1 MNERIRNLMEGL
13 FDITVDSHGRE
24 ECTAD
29 FTNIEKFAGL
39 IVREHMT
46 DERIAELMG
55 WHWPTSVHQDDMLA
69 KVRAIGHKAAQEE
82 CIELINRRLTDE
94 EINAGVDRAV
104 LPVEMRQ
111 AFGAGVRWAEAQ
123 RGTVLD
129 TADMEWDQES
139 KDWMRKHFVGVE
151 P

>member
-1 MNERIRNLMEGL
+1 MNRRIRELMEGL
-13 FDITVDSHGRE
+13 FDVSVDHRGRE

-55 WHWPTSVHQDDMLA
+55 WHWPTSFHPDDMLA
-69 KVRAIGHKAAQEE
+69 KTRAVVHEAVNEAR
-82 CIELINRRLTDE
+82 LDDRRITDE
-94 EINAGVDRAV
+94 EINAGIDRAV

-111 AFGAGVRWAEAQ
+111 AFVAGVRWAEAQ